1 MFSFVRSSNNKH
13 IKKKS
18 ALESIAKD
26 PDNIV
31 DNKSTTSSCNNS
43 NNDHAKADDVVV
55 VTSDENLSTS
65 NENTDDT
72 VKENSRVETTVV
84 TIETKPSTHNND
96 EIGVTSDNSIEH
108 SSSLDANN
116 VNNVPM
122 HDRDASHHDEDQS
135 FDESS
140 TQSGNFP
147 TPPPPICHVPPNS
160 FDTSSFEIPPD
171 LINDMPDGDYEDEG
185 PREYIVTFD
194 ETSDKGLQRTGS
206 ILSRGGSRA
215 SIKKKV
221 NYNTSDEVIP
231 ATPDPP
237 PPPEEE
243 ENDEVF
249 SDSVPPMLPRGDM
262 CTPFLTKRGSIP
274 GLAALPDWFREEKYE
289 FFFDVVLS
297 VYDTSSSVPRDF

>member
-1 MFSFVRSSNNKH
+1 MVVIFT
-13 IKKKS
+13 
-18 ALESIAKD
+18 ALDSIAKD

-31 DNKSTTSSCNNS
+31 DNKSTTSSSNNS
-43 NNDHAKADDVVV
+43 NNDNVKADDAVV

-72 VKENSRVETTVV
+72 VKENSRAEGTSTTTVV
-84 TIETKPSTHNND
+84 TIETKPTTD
-96 EIGVTSDNSIEH
+96 EHTSDNSIEH
-108 SSSLDANN
+108 SSSLE
-116 VNNVPM
+116 VNQLNQLN
-122 HDRDASHHDEDQS
+122 DRDASHHDEDPS
-135 FDESS
+135 FDETSI
-140 TQSGNFP
+140 QSGNFP

-171 LINDMPDGDYEDEG
+171 LINDVPDEDYEDDG

-194 ETSDKGLQRTGS
+194 ENYDAGLQRKGS

-243 ENDEVF
+243 DNDEVF

-274 GLAALPDWFREEKYE
+274 GLAALPDWFREEKYV
-289 FFFDVVLS
+289 FVCYYLL
-297 VYDTSSSVPRDF
+297 

>member
-1 MFSFVRSSNNKH
+1 M
-13 IKKKS
+13 
-18 ALESIAKD
+18 
-26 PDNIV
+26 
-31 DNKSTTSSCNNS
+31 
-43 NNDHAKADDVVV
+43 VV

-72 VKENSRVETTVV
+72 VKESSHRGDVET
-84 TIETKPSTHNND
+84 IESKPNND
-96 EIGVTSDNSIEH
+96 EVGVTSDNSIEQ
-108 SSSLDANN
+108 SSSFDINN
-116 VNNVPM
+116 VNIV
-122 HDRDASHHDEDQS
+122 DTSHHDEDPS
-135 FDESS
+135 FDEESS
-140 TQSGNFP
+140 IQSGNFP

-171 LINDMPDGDYEDEG
+171 LINDVINEVDYEDEG

-194 ETSDKGLQRTGS
+194 ENSDSGMQRKGS

-249 SDSVPPMLPRGDM
+249 SDSVAPMLPRGDM

-289 FFFDVVLS
+289 IFYDLKLTYHIIRFCFYKYGLCTVKTYLFTAIKKLKSKLTVVTHVTIMHLYKSIFILTRLTQILYFF
-297 VYDTSSSVPRDF
+297 

>member
-1 MFSFVRSSNNKH
+1 MDR
-13 IKKKS
+13 
-18 ALESIAKD
+18 
-26 PDNIV
+26 
-31 DNKSTTSSCNNS
+31 KSTTSSSNNS
-43 NNDHAKADDVVV
+43 NNGNEKADDVVV

-72 VKENSRVETTVV
+72 VKEIVEVGTTVVV
-84 TIETKPSTHNND
+84 TIETKQSNN
-96 EIGVTSDNSIEH
+96 EEDNSIEH
-108 SSSLDANN
+108 SSSLDINN
-116 VNNVPM
+116 VNNNAIM
-122 HDRDASHHDEDQS
+122 NDCDASHNDEDPS

-140 TQSGNFP
+140 NQSCNFP

-160 FDTSSFEIPPD
+160 FETSSFEIPPD
-171 LINDMPDGDYEDEG
+171 LINDVPDGNYDNEG
-185 PREYIVTFD
+185 PREYIVMFED
-194 ETSDKGLQRTGS
+194 DSDKGIQRKGS

-231 ATPDPP
+231 STPDPP
-237 PPPEEE
+237 PPPPDEE

-289 FFFDVVLS
+289 FN
-297 VYDTSSSVPRDF
+297 YY